1 MEIEINDW
9 EVYKEKGM
17 MILVV
22 SKMLDRS
29 ISSFITNDNLH
40 NASGSKKLI
49 DAKIIELKETLMKNL
64 NEDK

>member
-9 EVYKEKGM
+9 EVYKEKGI
-17 MILVV
+17 MIIVI

-29 ISSFITNDNLH
+29 ISSFITNDALNDA
-40 NASGSKKLI
+40 ASSKKLI